1 MDTGIVLSVN
11 TGLPVSA
18 EWAGRL
24 KRTAIDKRPAAG
36 RVRVHSLGLE
46 GDVQADTVNHG
57 GRDQAVYAYAREE
70 LDLWQERLGRPLR
83 DGMFGENLTTR
94 GVEVSR
100 ALIGERWRVGSA
112 LLEVTLPRTP
122 CGTFQ
127 NWLGERGWVK
137 RFTQEARTGAYLRVL
152 EEGEVAAGDP
162 VVVEYRP
169 DHGIDLAT
177 AFRARHGRDAALLR
191 RVVEIPG
198 SAAKWRAQLAAV
210 EEQLG
215 TAPR

>member
-1 MDTGIVLSVN
+1 MDTGTVLSVN
-11 TGLPVSA
+11 VGLPVPA

-24 KRTAIDKRPAAG
+24 KRTAIDKRPVAG
-36 RVRVHSLGLE
+36 RVAVRSLGLA
-46 GDVQADTVNHG
+46 GDAQADTVHHG

-100 ALIGERWRVGSA
+100 ALVGERWRVGTA
-112 LLEVTLPRTP
+112 LLEVTLPRVP

-127 NWLGERGWVK
+127 NWLGERGWVR
-137 RFTQEARTGAYLRVL
+137 RFTEEGRTGAYLRVV
-152 EEGEVAAGDP
+152 EEGEVAAGDA
-162 VVVEYRP
+162 VVVEHRP

-177 AFRARHGRDAALLR
+177 AFRARRERDVALLR
-191 RVVEIPG
+191 RVAGLPG
-198 SAAKWRAQLAAV
+198 SAEEWRLRLAAA
-210 EEQLG
+210 EQ
-215 TAPR
+215 RS